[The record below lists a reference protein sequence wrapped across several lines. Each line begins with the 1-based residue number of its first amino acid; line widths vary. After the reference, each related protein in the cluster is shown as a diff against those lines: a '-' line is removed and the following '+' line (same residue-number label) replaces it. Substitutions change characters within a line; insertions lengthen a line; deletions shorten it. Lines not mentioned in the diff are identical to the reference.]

1 MILSRDEINS
11 ESTQMPRTFQATIAL
26 IISLIAMALMTVINV
41 WQTNNTEAQV
51 IELKREMQELVQA
64 QKDIQTQLKRG
75 VAVSGNIAN
84 NSKDGVTSTD
94 PYDKFLDEPDNV
106 LSRATD
112 EIVSPIGP
120 DGGTLRDT
128 LSSDPKGFN
137 WLIESSVDV
146 TNLQSLVHSTF
157 ARRDFNSPDNF
168 VPDLAYK
175 VEVNADYTE
184 YTLHLRKGVYWHT
197 PAHPEIASDRFN
209 WLREPRELTAEDA
222 AFTFNLIKNSQV
234 EAGSLRNY
242 FEDMDRAEAVDKY
255 TVKVYWKK
263 KTYQSYGATLSLY
276 PLPKWL
282 FTKEEDGSNI
292 QESTM
297 GLSFN
302 NHWAS
307 QYPIGVG
314 PYKFV
319 SYEKGKDL
327 KLERNEDYFGARP
340 KIAKIDF
347 SIIKDNDQRLLQLK
361 ADKLDFSTLSAS
373 QYNSEVLKG
382 GDTPFTRK
390 EINYKA
396 VDRFAYYYLGWN
408 AERPFFADKRAR
420 LALTHAF
427 NRQAIVDNVFFK
439 LGTLQTGPFYYKH
452 PANDS
457 SVTPY
462 PFDLKKSSALLDEAG
477 WKDSDGDGIRDKM
490 VNGEKVPFKFTILSY
505 ANSPEWRSALSVF
518 KEDLRKVGIAMDF
531 SPLDWPT
538 MQKKMDEKKFD
549 AFTGG
554 WGLSWELDPY
564 QLWHSSQ
571 ADEAGGSNR
580 VAFRNDRADEIIV
593 KLRDTFDEEQRI
605 ELLREFHRILHEE
618 QPYTFFFS
626 PQSVAAWQPRLVNF
640 QVQSIR
646 PQFFQLPWAIDPAQQ
661 KKSKK

>member
-1 MILSRDEINS
+1 
-11 ESTQMPRTFQATIAL
+11 MPRTFQATIAL
-26 IISLIAMALMTVINV
+26 IISLAAMALMTIINV
-41 WQTNNTEAQV
+41 WQTSNTEAQV

-64 QKDIQTQLKRG
+64 QKEIQSQLKKG
-75 VAVSGNIAN
+75 VAVSGSVAGGGQG
-84 NSKDGVTSTD
+84 SAVAGKD
-94 PYDKFLDEPDNV
+94 PYDKYLNDDSNI
-106 LSRATD
+106 LKRATD

-146 TNLQSLVHSTF
+146 SNLQALVHSTY
-157 ARRDFNSPDNF
+157 ARRDFNEPDNF

-175 VEVNADYTE
+175 VEVNDDYTE
-184 YTLHLRKGVYWHT
+184 YTIHLRKGVYWHT
-197 PAHPEIASDRFN
+197 PAHPDIASEQFK
-209 WLREPRELTAEDA
+209 WLRESRELTAEDA
-222 AFTFNLIKNSQV
+222 VFTFELIKNSQV

-242 FEDMDRAEAVDKY
+242 FEEMEKAEVIDKY
-255 TVKVYWKK
+255 TFKVIWKK
-263 KTYQSYGATLSLY
+263 KTYQSMSATLSMY

-282 FTKEEDGSNI
+282 FTKNEDGSDI
-292 QESTM
+292 QASTL

-314 PYKFV
+314 PYKFI
-319 SYEKGKDL
+319 SYEKGVAL
-327 KLERNEDYFGARP
+327 KLERNEDYFGAKP
-340 KIAKIDF
+340 KIQKIDF
-347 SIIKDNDQRLLQLK
+347 SIIKDNEQRLLKLK
-361 ADKLDFSTLSAS
+361 ADKLDFSVLSAS

-382 GDTPFTRK
+382 DDTPFTRK

-408 AERPFFADKRAR
+408 AEKPFFQDKKVR
-420 LALTHAF
+420 LAMTHAF

-452 PANDS
+452 PANNPDIQ
-457 SVTPY
+457 PY
-462 PFDLKKSSALLDEAG
+462 AFDLDKSRQLLDEAG
-477 WKDSDGDGIRDKM
+477 WKDSDGDGIRDK
-490 VNGEKVPFKFTILSY
+490 VINGEKVPFKFTILSY
-505 ANSPEWRSALSVF
+505 ANSPEWRSALSVL
-518 KEDLRKVGIAMDF
+518 KEDLRKVNIAMDF
-531 SPLDWPT
+531 SPVDWPT

-571 ADEAGGSNR
+571 ADEPGGSNR
-580 VAFRNDRADEIIV
+580 VAFRNKRADEIIV
-593 KLRDTFDEEQRI
+593 KLRETFDEEERMK
-605 ELLREFHRILHEE
+605 LLREFHAILHEE

-626 PQSVAAWQPRLVNF
+626 PKSVAAWQPRLVNF

-646 PQFFQLPWAIDPAQQ
+646 PQFYQMPWAIDESKQ
-661 KKSKK
+661 KAK